1 MKNTKMM
8 YSTNEWNSNRVPPC
22 QGGTT
27 GGSPRFDRR
36 AFLKVGSL
44 SLFGFIGYG
53 DVLRLR
59 AQTSVPAKRDIAV
72 IHLLLSGGISQMD
85 SWDPKPDADSKY
97 RSQFRPIETKV
108 SGIRISEHMPL
119 TAKQAD
125 KFVIVRSMTHK
136 LVSHEA
142 ALALICSGHDPL
154 GTVQFPAMQT
164 VISKELGPK
173 TDLPPAVS
181 IPSVTGSWEKAGF
194 LSSKYN
200 PFNAG
205 DPNVGSYKVRDLD
218 LPMGV
223 DWARMDRRR
232 SLLGMVDD
240 QFRLLDTSGIT
251 ESMDSYYQ
259 TAFRLMH
266 SEQAKKAFQIE
277 NEPEA
282 MRDRYGRTSLG
293 QGVLLARRLVEA
305 GVRFVTVSRGFNV
318 YDHHKNIFPLLSNT
332 FLPELDRAYSALLED
347 LHQRGLLDST
357 IVIVTGEFGRTPEIN
372 ANGGRDHWP
381 NAFSLTM
388 AGGGITGGRVYGSTD
403 EKGGFV
409 KDNPVQVADLAATL
423 YTKLGIDPDKEYMS
437 NIGRPVK
444 IGNNG
449 KPLDFLMV

>member
-1 MKNTKMM
+1 MENH
-8 YSTNEWNSNRVPPC
+8 
-22 QGGTT
+22 
-27 GGSPRFDRR
+27 FDRR

-44 SLFGFIGYG
+44 SLFGFIAYG
-53 DVLRLR
+53 DILRLR
-59 AQTSVPAKRDIAV
+59 ASAAAPAKRDIAV

-85 SWDPKPDADSKY
+85 SWDPKPDAESKY
-97 RSQFRPIETKV
+97 RSQFSPIETNV
-108 SGIRISEHMPL
+108 SGIRISEHLPL

-125 KFVIVRSMTHK
+125 KFVIIRSMTHK
-136 LVSHEA
+136 LVSHES
-142 ALALICSGHDPL
+142 ALALICSGHEPL

-164 VISKELGPK
+164 VISKELGPR

-181 IPSVTGSWEKAGF
+181 IPTVTGSWEKAGF

-205 DPNVGSYKVRDLD
+205 DPNVGTYKVRDLD

-223 DWARMDRRR
+223 DWTRMDRRR
-232 SLLGMVDD
+232 SLLALVDD
-240 QFRLLDTSGIT
+240 EFRRLDTSGIT

-266 SEQAKKAFQIE
+266 SEQAKKAFQIDK
-277 NEPEA
+277 EPENV
-282 MRDRYGRTSLG
+282 RDRYGRTSLG

-305 GVRFVTVSRGFNV
+305 GVRFVTVSRGFNA
-318 YDHHKNIFPLLSNT
+318 YDHHKNIFPLLGNT

-347 LHQRGLLDST
+347 LHQRGMLDT
-357 IVIVTGEFGRTPEIN
+357 TLVIVTGEFGRTPEIN

-381 NAFSLTM
+381 NAFSLTV

-423 YTKLGIDPDKEYMS
+423 YTKLGIDPNKEYMS

-449 KPLDFLMV
+449 KPLDFLTV

>member
-1 MKNTKMM
+1 M
-8 YSTNEWNSNRVPPC
+8 YND
-22 QGGTT
+22 
-27 GGSPRFDRR
+27 FDRR

-59 AQTSVPAKRDIAV
+59 AQAPVPAKRDISI

-85 SWDPKPDADSKY
+85 SWDPKPDADSKF
-97 RSQFRPIETKV
+97 RSQFKPIETNV
-108 SGIRISEHMPL
+108 SGIRVSEHLPL
-119 TAKQAD
+119 TAKNAD
-125 KFVIVRSMTHK
+125 KFVIIRSMTHK
-136 LVSHEA
+136 LVSHES
-142 ALALICSGHDPL
+142 ALALICSGHEPM
-154 GTVQFPAMQT
+154 GTIQFPAMQT

-181 IPSVTGSWEKAGF
+181 IPSVTGSWEKSGF
-194 LSSKYN
+194 LSTKYN

-205 DPNVGSYKVRDLD
+205 NPNVGNYKVRDLD

-223 DWARMDRRR
+223 DWSRMDRRR
-232 SLLGMVDD
+232 SLLALVDD
-240 QFRLLDTSGIT
+240 EFRRLDTTGIT

-259 TAFRLMH
+259 TAFTLMH
-266 SEQAKKAFQIE
+266 SAQAKKAFQIE
-277 NEPEA
+277 NEPENV
-282 MRDRYGRTSLG
+282 RDRYGRTSLG

-305 GVRFVTVSRGFNV
+305 GVRFVTVSRGFNA
-318 YDHHKNIFPLLSNT
+318 YDHHKTIFPLLQNV

-372 ANGGRDHWP
+372 AGGGRDHWP
-381 NAFSLTM
+381 SAFSLAM

-403 EKGGFV
+403 DKGGFV

-423 YTKLGIDPDKEYMS
+423 YRKLGIDPEKEYVS

-449 KPLDFLMV
+449 KPLEFLMV

>member
-1 MKNTKMM
+1 MND
-8 YSTNEWNSNRVPPC
+8 S
-22 QGGTT
+22 
-27 GGSPRFDRR
+27 FDRR

-59 AQTSVPAKRDIAV
+59 AQAPAPAKRDISI

-97 RSQFRPIETKV
+97 RSQFKPIETNV
-108 SGIRISEHMPL
+108 SGIRISEHLPL
-119 TAKQAD
+119 TAKHAD
-125 KFVIVRSMTHK
+125 KFVIIRSMTHK
-136 LVSHEA
+136 LVSHES

-154 GTVQFPAMQT
+154 GTVQFPAMQA

-194 LSSKYN
+194 LSSRFN

-205 DPNVGSYKVRDLD
+205 NPNTDTYKVRDLD

-223 DWARMDRRR
+223 DWTRMDRRR
-232 SLLGMVDD
+232 SLLALVDRKFKD
-240 QFRLLDTSGIT
+240 LDTTGIS

-266 SEQAKKAFQIE
+266 SAQAKQAFRIE
-277 NEPEA
+277 SEPDNVREK
-282 MRDRYGRTSLG
+282 YGRTSLG

-305 GVRFVTVSRGFNV
+305 GVRFVTVSRGFNA
-318 YDHHKNIFPLLSNT
+318 YDHHKNIFPLLQNT
-332 FLPELDRAYSALLED
+332 FLPELDRAYSALLDD
-347 LHQRGLLDST
+347 LHQRGMLEST
-357 IVIVTGEFGRTPEIN
+357 IVVVTGEFGRTPEIN

-381 NAFSLTM
+381 TAFSLAI

-423 YTKLGIDPDKEYMS
+423 YKKLGIDPDKEYMS

-449 KPLDFLMV
+449 RPLEFLMV